1 MIVNENDK
9 TTALCITVMENLI
22 AADLMVANPLTVK
35 PTDKIAMV
43 DLFMVR
49 NHIGGVP
56 VVEHNGHG
64 DKLVGILTHRDIVL
78 SRFSI
83 TTGSLMVQDLMSSP
97 AISCLPDAS
106 LKEILRL
113 MLENGVER
121 LPVVDESNYLVGLIS
136 HGDILQKVYEN
147 I

>member
-1 MIVNENDK
+1 MES
-9 TTALCITVMENLI
+9 LC
-22 AADLMVANPLTVK
+22 AADLMVPNPLTVK
-35 PTDKIAMV
+35 PSDKIAMV

-56 VVEHNGHG
+56 VVEHNGQG
-64 DKLVGILTHRDIVL
+64 DKLIGILTHRDIVL

-97 AISCLPDAS
+97 AVSCTPDAS

-136 HGDILQKVYEN
+136 HGDILQQVYNRLSDE
-147 I
+147 